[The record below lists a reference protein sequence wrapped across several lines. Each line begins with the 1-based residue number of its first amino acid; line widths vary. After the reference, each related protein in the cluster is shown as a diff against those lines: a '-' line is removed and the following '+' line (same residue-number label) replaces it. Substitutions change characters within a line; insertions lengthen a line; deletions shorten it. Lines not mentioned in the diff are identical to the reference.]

1 MATPNSASDLSAAP
15 EAAANPLEASATN
28 LSPPSGPRLG
38 FAIKTFYGVG
48 SIAFGVETVALGSLL
63 LLFFNQVVGLPA
75 PWVGAA
81 IMIALVFDA
90 IFDPI
95 LGQWSDHVRS
105 RLGRRHPF
113 MYASA
118 LPLAVAFYF
127 LWNPPHGW
135 SNSAMFAYLI
145 TLLVSVRLL
154 ISLYEIPSSALA
166 PELTPD
172 YDERTSLLS
181 YRFFFGMIGG
191 TAMAMLAFQVF
202 LRQDATHALGVLD
215 RHGYER
221 WGLVAASVMI
231 ITILI
236 SCIGTQGRGIDIK
249 TPPRIAGSFAG
260 NAREIMATLSN
271 RSFLAL
277 MIAGIISAIAGG
289 LSSGLGLYITT
300 YFWDLTSKEISYLV
314 GFGFFSAILGVSLA
328 PMVSKWMGKK
338 RAMITLFAISLV
350 ASVIPIPLRLIGLMP
365 PNHSFA
371 LLAALIVD
379 GIVRDT
385 LGIMGFIIVSSM
397 MADVVEDIAVH
408 TGQRSE
414 GLLFAANGLL
424 QKCVSGVGTFVSGL
438 LLAFVHFPQGAVQ
451 GHVDPLILRHL
462 VLIYVPITAACSA
475 LAIAVLGFYKIDR
488 ASHQHNLEQLREVAA
503 LAEMSH
509 EQELEGVTPL
519 TRAI

>member
-1 MATPNSASDLSAAP
+1 MASAVSIP
-15 EAAANPLEASATN
+15 PVTQPPLE
-28 LSPPSGPRLG
+28 GPRLG

-95 LGQWSDHVRS
+95 VGQWSDHFRS

-127 LWNPPHGW
+127 LWNPPRGW
-135 SNSAMFAYLI
+135 SKAAMFAYLI
-145 TLLVSVRLL
+145 TLLISVRLL
-154 ISLYEIPSSALA
+154 VSLYEIPSSALA

-191 TAMAMLAFQVF
+191 VALYMLAFQVF
-202 LRQDATHALGVLD
+202 LRQDAAHTLGVLN
-215 RHGYER
+215 RGGYGR
-221 WGLVAASVMI
+221 WGLVASVVMF

-236 SCIGTQGRGIDIK
+236 TCVGTQGRGIEIK
-249 TPPRIAGSFAG
+249 SPPRLAGSIAG
-260 NAREIMATLSN
+260 NVREIVATLSN
-271 RSFLAL
+271 HSFLAL
-277 MIAGIISAIAGG
+277 MIAGIISAISSGIT
-289 LSSGLGLYITT
+289 SGLGLYIMS
-300 YFWDLTSKEISYLV
+300 YFWELTSKEISYLV
-314 GFGFFSAILGVSLA
+314 GFGFFSAVLGVSLA

-338 RAMITLFAISLV
+338 RAMITLFAVSLV
-350 ASVIPIPLRLIGLMP
+350 ASVIPIPLRLVGLMP

-371 LLAALIVD
+371 LLAALVVD

-424 QKCVSGVGTFVSGL
+424 QKVVSGAGTFVSGL
-438 LLAFVHFPQGAVQ
+438 LLAFVQFPQGAVQ

-462 VLIYVPITAACSA
+462 VLIYVPITAICSA
-475 LAIAVLGFYKIDR
+475 IAISVLGFYRIDR
-488 ASHQHNLEQLREVAA
+488 ASHQRNLEQLRDAGAIAEKTGAEV
-503 LAEMSH
+503 
-509 EQELEGVTPL
+509 LEGATPL
-519 TRAI
+519 VRVI

>member
-1 MATPNSASDLSAAP
+1 MATAISTPPNSQR
-15 EAAANPLEASATN
+15 PLE
-28 LSPPSGPRLG
+28 GPRLG
-38 FAIKTFYGVG
+38 FAIKTFYGLG

-81 IMIALVFDA
+81 IMIALIFDA

-95 LGQWSDHVRS
+95 LGQWSDHFRS

-118 LPLAVAFYF
+118 LPLSVAFYF

-135 SNSAMFAYLI
+135 SKAAMFAYLI
-145 TLLVSVRLL
+145 TLLISVRLL
-154 ISLYEIPSSALA
+154 VSLYEIPSSALA

-202 LRQDATHALGVLD
+202 LRKDATHALGVLD
-215 RHGYER
+215 RGGYGR
-221 WGLVAASVMI
+221 WGIVAAIVMFV
-231 ITILI
+231 TILI
-236 SCIGTQGRGIDIK
+236 SCVGTQGRGMDIK
-249 TPPRIAGSFAG
+249 SPPRVAGSLRA
-260 NAREIMATLSN
+260 NLREVITTLSN

-277 MIAGIISAIAGG
+277 MIAGIIAAVSSG

-300 YFWDLTSKEISYLV
+300 YFWELSSKEISYLV

-338 RAMITLFAISLV
+338 RAMITLFAISLF

-371 LLAALIVD
+371 LLAALVVD

-438 LLAFVHFPQGAVQ
+438 MLAFVRFPQGAVQ

-462 VLIYVPITAACSA
+462 VLLYVPITAACSA
-475 LAIAVLGFYKIDR
+475 IAIAVLGFYRIDR
-488 ASHQHNLEQLREVAA
+488 ASHLHNLEQLRDAGA
-503 LAEMSH
+503 IAETSH
-509 EQELEGVTPL
+509 AEALEGFTPL

>member
-1 MATPNSASDLSAAP
+1 MATAISTPLIAQPPP
-15 EAAANPLEASATN
+15 E
-28 LSPPSGPRLG
+28 GPRLG

-48 SIAFGVETVALGSLL
+48 SVAFGVESVALGSLL

-95 LGQWSDHVRS
+95 VGQWSDHFRS

-118 LPLAVAFYF
+118 LPLAIAFYF

-135 SNSAMFAYLI
+135 SKGAMFAYLI
-145 TLLVSVRLL
+145 VLLISVRLL
-154 ISLYEIPSSALA
+154 VSLYEIPSSALA

-191 TAMAMLAFQVF
+191 TAMAILAFRVF
-202 LRQDATHALGVLD
+202 LRQDATHTLGVLD
-215 RHGYER
+215 RLGYAR
-221 WGLVAASVMI
+221 WGLVASIVMF

-236 SCIGTQGRGIDIK
+236 TCVGTQGRGIDIK
-249 TPPRIAGSFAG
+249 TPPRVAGSFSG
-260 NAREIMATLSN
+260 NIREIMTTLSN
-271 RSFLAL
+271 RSFLSL
-277 MIAGIISAIAGG
+277 MIAGIISAIASGI
-289 LSSGLGLYITT
+289 SSGLGLYITT
-300 YFWDLTSKEISYLV
+300 YFWELTSKEISYLV
-314 GFGFFSAILGVSLA
+314 AFGFFSALLGVTLA

-350 ASVIPIPLRLIGLMP
+350 ASVIPIPLKLIGLMP
-365 PNHSFA
+365 PAHSFA
-371 LLAALIVD
+371 LIAALVVD
-379 GIVRDT
+379 GVVRDT

-424 QKCVSGVGTFVSGL
+424 QKVVSGGGTFVSGL
-438 LLAFVHFPQGAVQ
+438 LLSYVHFPQNAVQ

-475 LAIAVLGFYKIDR
+475 IAIAVLGFYRIDR
-488 ASHQHNLEQLREVAA
+488 ASHLHNLEQLRDAGA
-503 LAEMSH
+503 IAETNQA
-509 EQELEGVTPL
+509 EAREGVTPL

>member
-1 MATPNSASDLSAAP
+1 MTPDSTPGGAATAGALAEPAGAPPTNQPASH
-15 EAAANPLEASATN
+15 
-28 LSPPSGPRLG
+28 GPRLG
-38 FAIKTFYGVG
+38 FAIKTFYGLG
-48 SIAFGVETVALGSLL
+48 SVAFGVETVALGSLL

-95 LGQWSDHVRS
+95 IGQWSDHVRS

-118 LPLAVAFYF
+118 LPLAIAFYF

-135 SNSAMFAYLI
+135 NNSPMFAYLI

-154 ISLYEIPSSALA
+154 VSLYEIPSSALA
-166 PELTPD
+166 PELTLD

-202 LRQDATHALGVLD
+202 LRKDATHTLGVLD
-215 RHGYER
+215 RNGYER
-221 WGLVAASVMI
+221 WGLVASIVMFT
-231 ITILI
+231 TILV
-236 SCIGTQGRGIDIK
+236 SCAGTQGRGLTLK
-249 TPPRIAGSFAG
+249 SPPPTGASWSAK
-260 NAREIMATLSN
+260 AREIKNTLAN

-300 YFWDLTSKEISYLV
+300 YFWELSSKQISYLV
-314 GFGFFSAILGVSLA
+314 GFGFVSALLGVSLA
-328 PMVSKWMGKK
+328 PTVSKWMGKK
-338 RAMITLFAISLV
+338 RAMISLFAISLA
-350 ASVIPIPLRLIGLMP
+350 ASVIPIPLRLVGLMP

-371 LLAALIVD
+371 LLAALVVD

-438 LLAFVHFPQGAVQ
+438 LLAFVRFPQGAVQ
-451 GHVDPLILRHL
+451 GHVDPMILRHL

-475 LAIAVLGFYKIDR
+475 IAIAVLGFYRIDR
-488 ASHQHNLEQLREVAA
+488 ASHQRNLDQLRDAA
-503 LAEMSH
+503 AIAETSQA
-509 EQELEGVTPL
+509 EALEGITPL